1 MPLEQEI
8 QHLCALADV
17 YKRSATETLNIYN
30 LLRASGLYNYCLVSY
45 VMYYLCWDPENDI
58 LTIKGI
64 ISTICRFLTEIML
77 H

>member
-30 LLRASGLYNYCLVSY
+30 LLRASGLYNYCLVSS
-45 VMYYLCWDPENDI
+45 VIDLFCLSSEIDI
-58 LTIKGI
+58 ITIRGI
-64 ISTICRFLTEIML
+64 IQKMCRFFILL
-77 H
+77 

>member
-30 LLRASGLYNYCLVSY
+30 LLRASGLYNYCLVSS
-45 VMYYLCWDPENDI
+45 VMD
-58 LTIKGI
+58 
-64 ISTICRFLTEIML
+64 FFV
-77 H
+77 